1 VAITIVGARTGTEG
15 SRSDRNA
22 HFFGG
27 GNPLSALECYL
38 SRMKLA
44 MLQGSSPRMLTLKQ
58 WSELDEDDEGEL
70 LDGVLE
76 T

>member
-1 VAITIVGARTGTEG
+1 
-15 SRSDRNA
+15 
-22 HFFGG
+22 
-27 GNPLSALECYL
+27 
-38 SRMKLA
+38 MKLA